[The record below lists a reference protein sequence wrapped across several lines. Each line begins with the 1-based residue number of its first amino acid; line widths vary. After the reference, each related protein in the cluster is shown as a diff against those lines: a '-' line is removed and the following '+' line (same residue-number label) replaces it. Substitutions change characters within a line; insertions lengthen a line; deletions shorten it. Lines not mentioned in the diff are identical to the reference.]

1 MDIEPVPQSCSLQRQ
16 LDRYMATLP
25 SVNPGA
31 LSYALRSFLGEV
43 LSGAQRVSSPMV
55 APTTRSILVQRQLCT
70 AVSKPFISQ
79 KRLPVDLVFIYV
91 SKYIAGSLLFCFP
104 SLPLF
109 LLLPSPLS
117 LTPPLSLSLSLSLVL
132 VTPRDQDSGF
142 CMHAVG
148 EALQVKYRYSR
159 LREFST
165 RRVDETKIDTVVPRL
180 IFFNGGRA
188 ESSLPSLRFTAYIA
202 PSILAFD
209 SKDHPLLAGYLL
221 SSPKQFRTVDFDSWL
236 ETRFNVCAGFPGR
249 HKGNFWEM
257 RSREHKVGKY
267 AVWKYKVGKYAVW
280 KYKIGKYVVW
290 KHEIGKYILWK
301 YKVGKYAVWKQLNT

>member
-1 MDIEPVPQSCSLQRQ
+1 
-16 LDRYMATLP
+16 MATLP

-117 LTPPLSLSLSLSLVL
+117 LTPPLSLSLSLSLSFSL
-132 VTPRDQDSGF
+132 
-142 CMHAVG
+142 
-148 EALQVKYRYSR
+148 
-159 LREFST
+159 LREIRIPVFACTLLEKRSKSST
-165 RRVDETKIDTVVPRL
+165 GTRDCVNFPP
-180 IFFNGGRA
+180 GGLMKR
-188 ESSLPSLRFTAYIA
+188 
-202 PSILAFD
+202 
-209 SKDHPLLAGYLL
+209 K
-221 SSPKQFRTVDFDSWL
+221 
-236 ETRFNVCAGFPGR
+236 
-249 HKGNFWEM
+249 
-257 RSREHKVGKY
+257 
-267 AVWKYKVGKYAVW
+267 
-280 KYKIGKYVVW
+280 
-290 KHEIGKYILWK
+290 
-301 YKVGKYAVWKQLNT
+301 